1 LRFKSDFYFSKA
13 LVLRHLAHKVRDQ
26 SGAYKI
32 LPPILGPTLAA
43 AHFWFIKCD
52 VLKLE
57 HGLLL
62 LTLTS
67 MAMLVEWA
75 WPNGTEVVLTWG
87 AELLSCLQRDY
98 SGIIGT

>member
-1 LRFKSDFYFSKA
+1 MVVVSSKDFEILGQILFET
-13 LVLRHLAHKVRDQ
+13 LVLRHLANKGRDQ
-26 SGAYKI
+26 NRAHKL

-43 AHFWFIKCD
+43 AHFFFVKCE

-57 HGLLL
+57 HDLLL

-75 WPNGTEVVLTWG
+75 
-87 AELLSCLQRDY
+87 
-98 SGIIGT
+98 